1 MRNAPEAA
9 KREVARGRR
18 AVMLSGDDVVD
29 LEGRVADILRQ
40 LAVLATGPARC
51 QTSRRSD
58 LSIAVTLGVSTSPGP
73 GVEPP
78 ARL

>member
-40 LAVLATGPARC
+40 LAVLAT
-51 QTSRRSD
+51 D
-58 LSIAVTLGVSTSPGP
+58 PGP
-73 GVEPP
+73 LPNQPQKRFINCGHSRSEYVAWPWC
-78 ARL
+78 